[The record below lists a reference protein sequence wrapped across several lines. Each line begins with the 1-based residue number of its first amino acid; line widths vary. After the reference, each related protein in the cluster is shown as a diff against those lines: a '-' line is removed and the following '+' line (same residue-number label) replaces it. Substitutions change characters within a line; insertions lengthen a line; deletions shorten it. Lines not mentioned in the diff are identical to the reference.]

1 MTALNRQEALQQFRL
16 ACKAGQKC
24 YRDCLHRGRN
34 PYPQVLEELLHERAV
49 AGRVELGVLEIPIV
63 QIRGTYTAG
72 RQLAFAANF
81 MPLLDQGSEFASKW
95 VSLCEAHL
103 GDTGITDPIRCFEYM
118 GNFYVQEGNK
128 RVSVLKS
135 FDAPTIRAYVTRV
148 LPVWSEDPAV
158 RVYYEFLHFYKQ
170 CGLYQVHFNRPGDY
184 PKLQAALGFDA
195 DHVWTAQEKSAFLTA
210 YYTFRTAY
218 YKLSAQPPVTTAEAL
233 LVWLHAYTLGDL
245 RVLSPS
251 ALERSLRAVW
261 PELLAVAQGGQIAVQ
276 TEPAPDGAGLLGRL
290 AGRVLSAGPL
300 RVAFVHESAPENSPW
315 VRAHEQG
322 RAFLEQ
328 QLGEAVSVQ
337 TYLVSDYPSALDAL
351 ERAVCDG
358 AQLIYTTTVGLIFAC
373 RKLAPKYPNVR
384 FLNCSV
390 DMPYPGVRTYY
401 SRIYEA
407 KFLLGALAGALSKS
421 GRIGYV
427 ADAPIFGT
435 PAAINAFALGAQLTN
450 PDAQLT
456 LRWSCCEPSPAAA
469 LAAQGLDVICAHD
482 LPGTGERADWYGL
495 CRVQNQMP
503 QRKALP
509 VWNWG
514 AFYVRLTRSLLRGSW
529 EELSAAKAVNYWWG
543 FASDAVDVQ
552 LADDV
557 PDGPREL
564 LRVLRAALVHGELSP
579 FHRPIVDQSGQTR
592 NTGARWL
599 APEEILRMD
608 WLCSSVHGA
617 LPRFDALLP
626 MAQPTVRLLGVYRDT
641 LAPEKRGPLL

>member
-1 MTALNRQEALQQFRL
+1 MSTLNRQEALQQFR
-16 ACKAGQKC
+16 AAYKAGQKC
-24 YRDCLHRGRN
+24 YRECLHRGQT
-34 PYPQVLEELLHERAV
+34 PYPQVLEELLRERAV
-49 AGRVELGVLEIPIV
+49 AGRVDLGVLDIPIA
-63 QIRGTYTAG
+63 QIRGTNTAG
-72 RQLAFAANF
+72 RQAAFAANF
-81 MPLLDQGSEFASKW
+81 MPLLDQDSEFASKW

-135 FDAPTIRAYVTRV
+135 FQAPTIRAYVTRV

-218 YKLSAQPPVTTAEAL
+218 YKCSAQPPITTAEAL
-233 LVWLHAYTLGDL
+233 LVWLHAYSLGDL
-245 RVLSPS
+245 RVFAP
-251 ALERSLRAVW
+251 AELERSVRAVW
-261 PELLAVAQGGQIAVQ
+261 PELLAVAQGGKIAVQ
-276 TEPAPDGAGLLGRL
+276 TEPAPNGAGLLGRL
-290 AGRVLSAGPL
+290 AGRVLSASPL
-300 RVAFVHESAPENSPW
+300 RVAFVHEAAPQSSPW
-315 VRAHEQG
+315 LRAHEQG
-322 RAFLEQ
+322 RQLLTQ

-337 TYLVSDYPSALDAL
+337 TYLVPDYPSALDAL
-351 ERAVCDG
+351 ERAVQDG
-358 AQLIYTTTVGLIFAC
+358 AQVVFTTTVGLIFAC
-373 RKLAPKYPNVR
+373 RKLAPKYPAVH

-407 KFLLGALAGALSKS
+407 KFLLGALAGALSKNE
-421 GRIGYV
+421 RIGYV

-450 PDAQLT
+450 PRAQIV
-456 LRWSCCEPSPAAA
+456 LRWSCCETAPAAA
-469 LAAQGLDVICAHD
+469 LAAQGLDVICARD
-482 LPGTGERADWYGL
+482 LPGSGESADWHGL
-495 CRVQNQMP
+495 CLLQDGQP
-503 QRKALP
+503 HCAALP

-514 AFYVRLTRSLLRGSW
+514 AFYLRLTRSLLRGGW
-529 EELSAAKAVNYWWG
+529 EELSAAKAINYWWG

-557 PDGPREL
+557 PDGVREL
-564 LRVLRAALVHGELSP
+564 LRLLRTALIHGEISP

-599 APEEILRMD
+599 PPEEILRMD
-608 WLCSSVHGA
+608 WLCSSVCGTIPA
-617 LPRFDALLP
+617 FDSLLA